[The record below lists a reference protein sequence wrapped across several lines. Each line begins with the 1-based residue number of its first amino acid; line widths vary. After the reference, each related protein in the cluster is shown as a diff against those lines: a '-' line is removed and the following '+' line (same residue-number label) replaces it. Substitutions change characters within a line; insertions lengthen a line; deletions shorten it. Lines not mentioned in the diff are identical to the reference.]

1 MSHERKPTLI
11 WHEALYQAEQLL
23 LAGELIPEPDGTPET
38 DMLIEACKVIWGRM
52 SPHSLE

>member
-23 LAGELIPEPDGTPET
+23 LAGEDIPEPDGTPET